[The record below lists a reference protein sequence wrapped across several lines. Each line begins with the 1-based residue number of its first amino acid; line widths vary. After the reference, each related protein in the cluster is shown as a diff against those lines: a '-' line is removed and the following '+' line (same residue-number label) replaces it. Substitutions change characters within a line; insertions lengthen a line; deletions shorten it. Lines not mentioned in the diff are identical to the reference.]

1 MKRFLMTSEKES
13 LKIIHVERGIKMKIL
28 ASDLDGTLYFGD
40 QKDPIRTN
48 DREAIHAFQ
57 KAGNAFGI
65 CSGRTLAGIHH
76 ALDGRDID
84 LDFYILVS
92 GAALADHKGNYIYQ
106 HTLSISL
113 IRAIIEAVDTN
124 EVSVLFCHDEDYYRM
139 KQIRDANDPAKM
151 IHNIDEAP
159 DLPYDSL
166 HFAFK
171 KDDPIIEYYKEK
183 LIQLFHEQVEVHH
196 NVNNL
201 DIAPKGC
208 TKGNAIQTLPDYYPI
223 RFEDIFVIGDSYND
237 ISMLSSTPNAFT
249 FHSSPDEVK
258 KHAKYIVNS
267 ISEAIDIIN
276 NL

>member
-1 MKRFLMTSEKES
+1 
-13 LKIIHVERGIKMKIL
+13 MKIL

-40 QKDPIRTN
+40 QPDPIRPQ

-92 GAALADHKGNYIYQ
+92 GAALANREGQYLYQ
-106 HTLSISL
+106 HTLSHQL
-113 IRAIIEAVDTN
+113 IKAIIEAVDTPD
-124 EVSVLFCHDEDYYRM
+124 VSVLFCRAEDYYRM
-139 KQIRDANDPAKM
+139 KRPRGPDDPANTIQNVM
-151 IHNIDEAP
+151 QAP
-159 DLPYDSL
+159 DQPYDSL
-166 HFAFK
+166 HFAFA
-171 KDDPIIEYYKEK
+171 KDDPIIEVYEEK
-183 LIQLFHEQVEVHH
+183 LLRCFKDQIEVHH

-208 TKGNAIQTLPDYYPI
+208 SKGNAIASLPNYLPV
-223 RFEDIFVIGDSYND
+223 RFEDIYVIGDSYND
-237 ISMLSSTPNAFT
+237 ISMLASTPNAFT

-258 KHAKYIVNS
+258 AHAKYLVNS
-267 ISEAIDIIN
+267 LSEAIEIIN
-276 NL
+276 HL